1 MLAEPSMCPASCQTA
16 CIPGATVTGAA
27 FAQTVL
33 APGAD
38 KPPAAAV
45 LADPAAAIRAQFDGH
60 VAAHRRGDPAGA
72 AAMYADDVRLI
83 GPDGDESRGRAA
95 MARFY
100 RDMQERW
107 TLDEY
112 NYATEEIVPTGE
124 SAVYQIGL
132 WWFRMHDRA
141 GRSAGGRFQFLAV
154 WRRDAAG
161 EWKMERALWTPSA
174 PDLSGNPAPAK

>member
-1 MLAEPSMCPASCQTA
+1 MRASALVLTA
-16 CIPGATVTGAA
+16 CVGIAGAA
-27 FAQTVL
+27 L
-33 APGAD
+33 APPTVAQGTD
-38 KPPAAAV
+38 KPAAGV
-45 LADPAAAIRAQFDGH
+45 SPSDPAAAIRAQFDGH
-60 VAAHRRGDPAGA
+60 VAAHRRGDPAAA

-83 GPDGDESRGRAA
+83 GPDGDESRGRAT

-112 NYATEEIVPTGE
+112 NYATEEIVAAGD
-124 SAVYQIGL
+124 SAYQLGL
-132 WWFRMHDRA
+132 WWFRMHDKA
-141 GRSAGGRFQFLAV
+141 GRATGGRFQFLAV

-174 PDLSGNPAPAK
+174 PYPSQESGAAK

>member
-1 MLAEPSMCPASCQTA
+1 MR
-16 CIPGATVTGAA
+16 A
-27 FAQTVL
+27 FAFVLTLCVTVAGAIC
-33 APGAD
+33 APAAHAQGTD
-38 KPPAAAV
+38 KPPAAAAP
-45 LADPAAAIRAQFDGH
+45 ADPAAAIRAQFDGH

-95 MARFY
+95 MVRFY
-100 RDMQERW
+100 RDMQDRW

-112 NYATEEIVPTGE
+112 NYATEEIVPMGD
-124 SAVYQIGL
+124 AAYQIGL
-132 WWFRMHDRA
+132 WWFRMHDKS
-141 GRSAGGRFQFLAV
+141 GRSTGGRFQFLAV

-174 PDLSGNPAPAK
+174 PDLPGSPAPAK

>member
-1 MLAEPSMCPASCQTA
+1 MHASALVLTICV
-16 CIPGATVTGAA
+16 GVATAA
-27 FAQTVL
+27 FA
-33 APGAD
+33 APVAAQSAD
-38 KPPAAAV
+38 KPAPAAAPV
-45 LADPAAAIRAQFDGH
+45 DAAAAIRAQFDRH

-95 MARFY
+95 MVKFY
-100 RDMQERW
+100 RDLQDRW

-112 NYATEEIVPTGE
+112 NYATEELVATGD
-124 SAVYQIGL
+124 SAYQIGL
-132 WWFRMHDRA
+132 WWFRMHDKTGRA
-141 GRSAGGRFQFLAV
+141 TGGRFQFLAV

-174 PDLSGNPAPAK
+174 PDPGGPAGSAK